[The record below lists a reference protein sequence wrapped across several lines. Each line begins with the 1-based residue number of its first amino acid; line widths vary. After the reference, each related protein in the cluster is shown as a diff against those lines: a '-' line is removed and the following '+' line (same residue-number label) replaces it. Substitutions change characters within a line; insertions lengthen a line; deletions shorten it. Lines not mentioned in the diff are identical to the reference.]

1 MDKQN
6 VCENNMKFVRGIKM
20 AKKMFGILV
29 LAIFILSI
37 VPMALAE
44 QGDGNGKGVMEATKV
59 KLDATKAK
67 LDVTRE
73 RYMAAKE
80 KYESAKYKYQE
91 HKENLLQVREKV
103 KSCKEDG
110 ECEEVKKNLKVGVKN
125 HLEKTGDVILRS
137 LDRLKSQVE
146 ESKVISEEEKEEAL
160 ANLAEKEEELTAL
173 IDEIKEMS
181 EDATAEELREAI
193 RKLKDLWNDIKREQK
208 WIVTQLINN
217 RLSNVVD
224 KHEEYYNAME
234 MRYSALEEKGA
245 SAEDLAELKAI
256 IEKFR
261 EEVAELNDEQ
271 EEATEAWKKAKSST
285 EALEKAKSEQQDVR
299 EQMRV
304 TKGVLREFTAKF
316 REIYQGLNTE
326 EDSGEVEEEEV
337 EDDSSEVESEDTED
351 EQSENEE
358 ESEDESEE
366 ETTSQE

>member
-1 MDKQN
+1 
-6 VCENNMKFVRGIKM
+6 MKLTGGVKM

-73 RYMAAKE
+73 RYMTAKQKYNDAKE
-80 KYESAKYKYQE
+80 KYQE
-91 HKENLLQVREKV
+91 HKSNLLQIRENV
-103 KSCKEDG
+103 KDCKEDG
-110 ECEEVKKNLKVGVKN
+110 ECEIIKKNLRVGVKN

-137 LDRLKSQVE
+137 LDKLKSQVE
-146 ESKVISEEEKEEAL
+146 DSVAMTDDEKEEAL
-160 ANLAEKEEELTAL
+160 GNLAEKEESLVAL
-173 IDEIKEMS
+173 MDEIKSMS

-193 RKLKDLWNDIKREQK
+193 KKLKTQWNDIKKEQK
-208 WIVTQLINN
+208 WIITQLINN

-245 SAEDLAELKAI
+245 SEEDLTDLKEIMDQFKA
-256 IEKFR
+256 
-261 EEVAELNDEQ
+261 EVAELNDEQ
-271 EEATEAWKKAKSST
+271 EEATEAWKNAKSST

-299 EQMRV
+299 EQMKV
-304 TKGVLREFTAKF
+304 TKEVLREFTAKF
-316 REIYQGLNTE
+316 REIYQGLNAG
-326 EDSGEVEEEEV
+326 EDSDEVEEEEEV
-337 EDDSSEVESEDTED
+337 EDDSSEVESEE
-351 EQSENEE
+351 
-358 ESEDESEE
+358 
-366 ETTSQE
+366 